1 MLREAG
7 GRRLYALSQVLRE
20 SRLALYAAIA
30 AVYALFRVGSFTNIP
45 DRLTDTPT
53 YESVAH
59 LAPWN
64 WRFYAGERG
73 FTIPLFFKIVQ
84 SSESRIVVQLA
95 FSTVAW
101 IVFAAVVARCIQTS
115 WFRPVVFAVILALS
129 LTTEVILWDTLLLS
143 ESMTF
148 ALLALLL
155 AAWITLVRSPRPRW
169 AAAVLVLSLLWV
181 FARDTNA
188 YVLLVVGVL
197 VGLTLVLPDHRRL
210 KVVLAIGCCTIFLL
224 DYGAAQAD
232 KRWLQPMID
241 VIGHRVLATPP
252 MKTYFVA
259 RGFDPNTNWPIGSW
273 IRDRSQGVYASFLV
287 THPGYTLAAPFH
299 GTQEA
304 LYSTRDNAASLIDPN
319 LKIYD
324 DNSNHRFLPLPKRLE
339 PILFPSGIPLVCV
352 LLGLTLVAAVLVARY
367 AGASPVWAVPIA
379 ILLTTYPHYLVAW
392 HQSGVEVDRHAFE
405 AALLLRIAGFL
416 LALFALDR
424 VFVATSAKRS
434 RLG

>member
-1 MLREAG
+1 VLREAG

-197 VGLTLVLPDHRRL
+197 VGGTRVIVAGGLVEKYDPAT
-210 KVVLAIGCCTIFLL
+210 VQSTGYTFVLL
-224 DYGAAQAD
+224 DSVDVFDTARGSWSSAPPMAVA
-232 KRWLQPMID
+232 RWLATGSM
-241 VIGHRVLATPP
+241 LADG
-252 MKTYFVA
+252 
-259 RGFDPNTNWPIGSW
+259 R
-273 IRDRSQGVYASFLV
+273 FLV
-287 THPGYTLAAPFH
+287 CG
-299 GTQEA
+299 GG
-304 LYSTRDNAASLIDPN
+304 N
-319 LKIYD
+319 
-324 DNSNHRFLPLPKRLE
+324 PL
-339 PILFPSGIPLVCV
+339 
-352 LLGLTLVAAVLVARY
+352 
-367 AGASPVWAVPIA
+367 
-379 ILLTTYPHYLVAW
+379 
-392 HQSGVEVDRHAFE
+392 
-405 AALLLRIAGFL
+405 IAGND
-416 LALFALDR
+416 AVEAYT
-424 VFVATSAKRS
+424 A
-434 RLG
+434 

>member
-188 YVLLVVGVL
+188 YVLLVV
-197 VGLTLVLPDHRRL
+197 P
-210 KVVLAIGCCTIFLL
+210 A
-224 DYGAAQAD
+224 
-232 KRWLQPMID
+232 
-241 VIGHRVLATPP
+241 
-252 MKTYFVA
+252 
-259 RGFDPNTNWPIGSW
+259 
-273 IRDRSQGVYASFLV
+273 
-287 THPGYTLAAPFH
+287 
-299 GTQEA
+299 
-304 LYSTRDNAASLIDPN
+304 
-319 LKIYD
+319 
-324 DNSNHRFLPLPKRLE
+324 
-339 PILFPSGIPLVCV
+339 
-352 LLGLTLVAAVLVARY
+352 
-367 AGASPVWAVPIA
+367 
-379 ILLTTYPHYLVAW
+379 
-392 HQSGVEVDRHAFE
+392 
-405 AALLLRIAGFL
+405 L
-416 LALFALDR
+416 LALASLTVALI
-424 VFVATSAKRS
+424 VFSVAAQIASLAIFVPAGRRRRAPFAKRDH
-434 RLG
+434 R